1 MAGRCTTRGYFYI
14 IVIIHLVVRV
24 ITIIEAEMNRFLT
37 IVRRVRQG
45 TLTFPQ
51 LKLTVPD
58 GVQHALSCA
67 PRSILSH
74 KTAPGGGSGGRRT
87 EPSSARSPAMDNPP
101 NNNIHT
107 IVRAQI
113 VFLLSTLTE
122 DNFDRNQ
129 AEIRSV
135 CPSNSRVHKFTHF
148 CVLLS

>member
-1 MAGRCTTRGYFYI
+1 
-14 IVIIHLVVRV
+14 
-24 ITIIEAEMNRFLT
+24 MNSYLT
-37 IVRRVRQG
+37 VVRRVRQG
-45 TLTFPQ
+45 QVSFPP
-51 LKLTVPD
+51 LKLTVAD
-58 GVQHALSCA
+58 GVHNALSCA
-67 PRSILSH
+67 PQSIHTH

-135 CPSNSRVHKFTHF
+135 CPLAFQVTNLFILCLVFI
-148 CVLLS
+148 VI

>member
-1 MAGRCTTRGYFYI
+1 MKRNPTTGYARLS
-14 IVIIHLVVRV
+14 VTV
-24 ITIIEAEMNRFLT
+24 
-37 IVRRVRQG
+37 
-45 TLTFPQ
+45 TLP
-51 LKLTVPD
+51 LHSRLTVSD
-58 GVQHALSCA
+58 GVHNALSLA
-67 PRSILSH
+67 PQTHLTH

-135 CPSNSRVHKFTHF
+135 CLKA
-148 CVLLS
+148 LSVTV

>member
-1 MAGRCTTRGYFYI
+1 MIYFPT
-14 IVIIHLVVRV
+14 LVRALMSGGGDSHVSPRS
-24 ITIIEAEMNRFLT
+24 
-37 IVRRVRQG
+37 
-45 TLTFPQ
+45 TLT
-51 LKLTVPD
+51 VAD
-58 GVQHALSCA
+58 GVHNALSRA
-67 PRSILSH
+67 SRHHLTR

-135 CPSNSRVHKFTHF
+135 CRSTYWRTVFSCFVCP
-148 CVLLS
+148 